1 MRRIASAVSATVFV
15 AVLLGTVEGWS
26 AQAQKSRPL
35 CFGKPATIVGTQRTD
50 GIIGT
55 PGADVIVSFGGSDA
69 ILALGGDDRVC
80 SGPGNDE
87 IEADAS
93 YISNPGGADMA
104 DGGPG
109 RDTCRDAERTVSC
122 EEVRSDLPHTG
133 ALRPGIYVSETF
145 RPRVGFKVGSGW
157 SIPFTTLYYQLLLS
171 QRPDPGGLN
180 LRFDSFGGQRPV
192 ATTIRRLARIRGVK
206 ASRPS
211 PARLG
216 RAVGQRIELHVTGAD
231 FVTIPGLSEAY
242 ELERNDRV
250 RAYAVNVRGTTV
262 SIFVEAPARDFAR
275 FTPIA
280 QAVLASV
287 RWS

>member
-1 MRRIASAVSATVFV
+1 MITAIAALAI
-15 AVLLGTVEGWS
+15 VLSLALEGWS
-26 AQAQKSRPL
+26 AEAQLQPL
-35 CFGKPATIVGTQRTD
+35 CFGKRATIVGTHRTD

-69 ILALGGDDRVC
+69 ILALGGNDRVC

-122 EEVRSDLPHTG
+122 EEVRPDLPHTG

-211 PARLG
+211 PARIG
-216 RAVGQRIELHVTGAD
+216 GAVGQKIELHVTGAD

-262 SIFVEAPARDFAR
+262 SMFVEARARDFAR
-275 FTPIA
+275 FAPIA